1 MSKKTPIKK
10 TKRRLK
16 RTVRRSLA
24 AVLMITAI
32 GVAAIPVPE
41 NYAGTPGGSSENSTH
56 KYEQSVGVE
65 DCDPNAPDDNSVY
78 TLDIYDGGLY
88 WQYRLD
94 KTKKRIDEYNSS
106 YPASSLTLSTTAP
119 TNYYYATDYEDYLK
133 ITYSMKVSEYDYGMV
148 DATTKNFFKKYFSND
163 SEYQDFM
170 KKVSDYATGNV
181 SVGEDII
188 ERKVTDLTDTDRRT
202 YYCELKLHLPDHIL
216 MPIQNQ
222 IPKTTTSTKPT
233 KPTKPKKEDYTDQ
246 NKYDEDLNKY
256 YEDLN
261 NYYIALDEYKN
272 YCAYKQIAKA
282 YDSNDSIQDLPDIDV
297 VYIPYYNGKDKL
309 DITSHDEK
317 GYYLYDN
324 SSKTKNINSIGDYA
338 FAGKGVL
345 QTIDLPDGISE
356 IGKGAFMNCSYLQ
369 SVNIP
374 FLDIIPE
381 GAFKNCSELTTV
393 NWWNTGDGGSSS
405 NLKQIETEAFYG
417 TGIRENEKG
426 TGVLRF
432 PNQIELIGDAAF
444 YGCGTTSLEFDSGK
458 SSTTQPLSINQYA
471 FFDNIGLQNVKFNN
485 KNIKLLG
492 DYCFAIGLISNSMSE
507 FTFPNSS
514 FSTGDSVLANR
525 TALTKIVIPENVVSL
540 DGDILTG
547 CTNLGVAEFLGAST
561 TYAPELFTSVINE
574 SFYVTGPARMTL
586 NATKDDVTDASE
598 PRKATWK
605 AEKTAAGQYI
615 PYRYVINKKEYFEIC
630 SGEGYLESIEVK
642 NGKGTL
648 TSCDLKAGA
657 VIRNGE
663 LVIPDKVGNVE
674 VTKIASGCFKGKD
687 KITGS
692 VRFLTIGN
700 YITDIED
707 SVFNTWP
714 VLEEVSIGKAIQNIG
729 KEAFANCTSLTDVTF
744 ATPDSYSTLKTI
756 GTDAFATNSG
766 KLTIHGDLVDDY
778 APFEYA
784 VNPSN
789 YVNSKGLTGSTDKY
803 RILYQS
809 RWDSPSSK
817 HMSVIY
823 GEYDDGN
830 GYVTLVDYPLYK
842 DFYSSTGLS
851 DDLKKHNSDMEKQYY
866 NSCGNYSYPTEEDAY
881 LEKKVRFA
889 CAYKK
894 NGDSAYDD
902 AELYGPWINPA
913 FCSDYES
920 WLEDKWLD
928 KFSLTLTD
936 AGDSIILDWLLT
948 PMTVEA
954 AGNPQAYFEK
964 HPYDFFEKYKLA
976 GGDRNKITLEYYDGW
991 TLDEE
996 EMMKAFENIVIP
1008 AGVDSIDI
1016 KGYYDAASPSD
1027 PHIAS
1032 NSNNYILYFGESSEN
1047 SRKDIFVYGVDPD
1060 EAGLFR
1066 SSKIDDLYA
1075 SEPEHST
1082 LEDGDHKKGNDRI
1095 KKVDMS
1101 QSTIKYIPDYAFDDC
1116 QILEE
1121 VSIPAS
1127 CTTVGKLP
1135 FRGCAKLTTLTS
1147 ESENVPAKNGI
1158 IYQKKEDASYE
1169 LVECVQGKGQNGEG
1183 STINPA
1189 NDDPYISQ
1197 VSSIGES
1204 AFEDCAYI
1212 TYVDLSGID
1221 NGASSNK
1228 LKSIPN
1234 SCFKNCDNLQK
1245 VYLPLSA
1252 NDIGS
1257 KSFANIRDDFYFGR
1271 PSDVPRLEITI
1282 KGKEV
1287 NISKDAFDPK
1297 REGSGSDTLST
1308 IDMVTVWTYQDTA
1321 AERYVLE
1328 QQKNSYDIRL
1338 GNEGS
1343 DHKNHEY
1350 LSESIRV
1357 NFWDYNGNS
1366 LCNTIYLAD
1375 NMDRINEEDIPAE
1388 VVAAVTEANHRPG
1401 YKFTG
1406 WLGAGGQKIGEK
1418 ITSDEITYI
1427 AQYES
1432 NGTLVNGKC
1441 EVYFVDGIDG
1451 KTLGVKGQ
1459 GATEVTQDD
1468 GTKKLVYY
1476 IEPGKS
1482 FSELKT
1488 DNILAPDPINHENDG
1503 YKFVQWNANGKA
1515 WKEADKITSNITI
1528 ISLYE
1533 KTTTSGSTTT
1543 TSGGS
1548 TTTSGSTTTTSSSKN
1563 SSNTSS
1569 STSSSSSNT
1578 SSSSNSSNTSG
1589 SNSTAG
1595 TYTVTVENGS
1605 GSGTYAAGSTVII
1618 AANTPAEGMVFQ
1630 KWTTESNGVN
1640 LASVS
1645 LPATTFVMPANNVT
1659 VTANYVAG
1667 NGATA
1672 ATTGTGNGDSKN
1684 GNTVV
1689 DITKPGISNRDLATA
1704 NVNGSTD
1711 NFVIKISETDEATQA
1726 VAAALTNKY
1735 GSLENILY
1743 YAMDITLWD
1752 STGTYQ
1758 LTGDQVAGI
1767 SVDIT
1772 IPIPDALVAYG
1783 GNNMA
1788 GAVVNGDQ
1796 LENLNESFTTIN
1808 GVPCVRFTATH
1819 FSPYTI
1825 YVDTGN
1831 LTEGMLDVTP
1841 KTGDPIHPKWFLS
1854 IGLACLSIILFLK
1867 KDKRVKVKTA

>member
-41 NYAGTPGGSSENSTH
+41 NYAETPGGGSTTPADSYTEVV
-56 KYEQSVGVE
+56 KLSDPIAYDSVDAGNV
-65 DCDPNAPDDNSVY
+65 VY
-78 TLDIYDGGLY
+78 SLDIYEGGLY
-88 WQYRLD
+88 WQYKID
-94 KTKKRIDEYNSS
+94 KKKNKVVQYNGN
-106 YPASSLTLSTTAP
+106 YPSPSLTLNETVP
-119 TNYYYATDYEDYLK
+119 TNYAYVKKDTFDSYVRT
-133 ITYSMKVSEYDYGMV
+133 EYTLTLDNYN
-148 DATTKNFFKKYFSND
+148 TTGNSTVTEAKKFFEKYFSKD
-163 SEYQDFM
+163 QEYIDFK
-170 KKVSDYATGNV
+170 KKVDDYEPGDTAEITRGVYN
-181 SVGEDII
+181 
-188 ERKVTDLTDTDRRT
+188 LNDTDQRT
-202 YYCELKLHLPDHIL
+202 YYCDKNLIPGYIL
-216 MPIQNQ
+216 VPVRNEIGETDVLTQ
-222 IPKTTTSTKPT
+222 IGTTSVGAIA
-233 KPTKPKKEDYTDQ
+233 Q
-246 NKYDEDLNKY
+246 GDL
-256 YEDLN
+256 
-261 NYYIALDEYKN
+261 I
-272 YCAYKQIAKA
+272 
-282 YDSNDSIQDLPDIDV
+282 
-297 VYIPYYNGKDKL
+297 YIPQC
-309 DITSHDEK
+309 IDEENANPIDQDSK
-317 GYYLYDN
+317 GYLLYSDT
-324 SSKTKNINSIGDYA
+324 SSYSNTQKITQIGNYA
-338 FAGKGVL
+338 FAGNGIL
-345 QTIDLPDGISE
+345 TSIDLPKNLNNIGI
-356 IGKGAFMNCSYLQ
+356 GAFMSCYYLQ

-374 FLDIIPE
+374 FLTEVSD
-381 GAFKNCSELTTV
+381 GAFKNCASLTSV
-393 NWWNTGDGGSSS
+393 NWWTKGEDGTSS
-405 NLKQIETEAFYG
+405 NLSSIGKEAFWG
-417 TGIRENEKG
+417 TAIQENEKG
-426 TGVLRF
+426 QGKVKF
-432 PNQIELIGDAAF
+432 PIGISTIGDAAF
-444 YGCGTTSLEFDSGK
+444 YGCGSLKQIEFESGE
-458 SSTTQPLSINQYA
+458 SMVTINQYA
-471 FFDNIGLQNVKFNN
+471 FYDNTALSSVVFNN
-485 KNIKLLG
+485 KKVKQLG
-492 DYCFAIGLISNSMSE
+492 DYCFAIGVIGNSLSE
-507 FTFPNSS
+507 LQLPNSS
-514 FSTGDSVLANR
+514 FSTGKNAFANR
-525 TALTKIVIPENVVSL
+525 TALTKIVIPENVGNL
-540 DGDILTG
+540 AGDLLTG

-561 TYAPELFTSVINE
+561 TYDPALFTSVINE
-574 SFYVTGPARMTL
+574 EFYVTGPARMTL

-598 PRKATWK
+598 PRKATWN

-615 PYRYVINKKEYFEIC
+615 PYRYVINKKEYYEIC

-674 VTKIASGCFKGKD
+674 VTKIASDCFKGKD

-692 VRFLTIGN
+692 VRSLTIGN

-707 SVFNTWP
+707 SVFNSWP
-714 VLEEVSIGKAIQNIG
+714 VLEEVSIGKAVQNIG

-766 KLTIHGDLVDDY
+766 KLTIHGDLVDGY

-784 VNPSN
+784 VNPGN

-889 CAYKK
+889 CEYKK
-894 NGDSAYDD
+894 ATNKEDAYQS
-902 AELYGPWINPA
+902 EYYGPWINPA
-913 FCSDYES
+913 FCSDYEK
-920 WLEDKWLD
+920 WLEDKWLN
-928 KFSLTLTD
+928 KYSLTLTD
-936 AGDSIILDWLLT
+936 AGESIILDWLFT

-954 AGNPQAYFEK
+954 AGNPEAYFVK
-964 HPYDFFEKYKLA
+964 HPYDFLKNYQA
-976 GGDRNKITLEYYDGW
+976 VDGDRNQITLEYLDGW

-996 EMMKAFENIVIP
+996 EMMKAVENIVIP

-1032 NSNNYILYFGESSEN
+1032 NNNNYILYFGESSEN
-1047 SRKDIFVYGVDPD
+1047 SRKDIFVYDVDPD

-1066 SSKIDDLYA
+1066 SSEIDDLYA
-1075 SEPEHST
+1075 SEHST

-1101 QSTIKYIPDYAFDDC
+1101 QSTVKYIPDYAFDDC

-1135 FRGCAKLTTLTS
+1135 FRGCTELVTLTS
-1147 ESENVPAKNGI
+1147 DSENVPAKNGV

-1169 LVECVQGKGQNGEG
+1169 LVECIQGKGRNGEG
-1183 STINPA
+1183 STISPA

-1204 AFEDCAYI
+1204 AFEDCVNI
-1212 TYVDLSGID
+1212 SYVDLSGID
-1221 NGASSNK
+1221 NGTSSNK
-1228 LKSIPN
+1228 LKAIPN

-1245 VYLPLSA
+1245 VYLPSST
-1252 NDIGS
+1252 NDIGLEA
-1257 KSFANIRDDFYFGR
+1257 FANIRDDYYFGI
-1271 PSDVPRLEITI
+1271 PSTVPRLEVTI

-1287 NISKDAFDPK
+1287 NISKNAFDPK
-1297 REGSGSDTLST
+1297 QDTSGSPTLST
-1308 IDMVTVWTYQDTA
+1308 IDMVTVWTYPDTA

-1328 QQKNSYDIRL
+1328 QQKDGYDIRL

-1343 DHKNHEY
+1343 DHKDHEY
-1350 LSESIRV
+1350 ISESIRV
-1357 NFWDYNGNS
+1357 NFWDYNGNA
-1366 LCNTIYLAD
+1366 LCNTIYLGD
-1375 NMDRINEEDIPAE
+1375 NIDRINEEDIPAE
-1388 VVAAVTEANHRPG
+1388 VVATVAATSHRPG

-1406 WLGAGGQKIGEK
+1406 WLGAGGQKLGEK
-1418 ITSDEITYI
+1418 ITTDEITYV

-1432 NGTLVNGKC
+1432 DGTLVNGKC

-1488 DNILAPDPINHENDG
+1488 ENVEAPDPINHESEG
-1503 YKFVQWNANGKA
+1503 YKFLQWNANGKTWA
-1515 WKEADKITSNITI
+1515 ATDKITSNITI

-1533 KTTTSGSTTT
+1533 KTNTSGSSTTTSNGTTTLSNGTTT
-1543 TSGGS
+1543 TSGA
-1548 TTTSGSTTTTSSSKN
+1548 TTSTSSS

-1618 AANTPAEGMVFQ
+1618 AANTPAEGMIFQ
-1630 KWTTESNGVN
+1630 KWTTESNGVT

-1645 LPATTFVMPANNVT
+1645 MSATTFVMPANNVT

-1672 ATTGTGNGDSKN
+1672 ATTGTGNGGSTTGNN

-1689 DITKPGISNRDLATA
+1689 DITKPGISNKDLATA

-1711 NFVIKISETDEATQA
+1711 NFVIKISETDEATRA

-1735 GSLENILY
+1735 GSLDNILY
-1743 YAMDITLWD
+1743 YAMDITLYD
-1752 STGTYQ
+1752 STGTTKITDTSG
-1758 LTGDQVAGI
+1758 LSI
-1767 SVDIT
+1767 DIT

-1788 GAVVNGDQ
+1788 GAVINGDQ
-1796 LENLNESFTTIN
+1796 LEELNESFTTIN

-1867 KDKRVKVKTA
+1867 KDKKVKVKTA